1 MFRASTSPVFSR
13 LTAVL
18 VASCLTATGFA
29 PLAHAQDKPAAK
41 KSAPA
46 AKAEADPAGGAA
58 AAKPDKKTRDQA
70 RKAYTDGEKSY
81 NKGDYQKALD
91 SFKKAHDLIPSPHAE
106 FWLAASL
113 DKLNQ
118 GNEAIAAYEQF
129 LTNPDAAKVGDEK
142 MTEAKTRL
150 EALKASLMGEVMLV
164 TTPPGATIAVNGE
177 PQGKVTPVSLKL
189 PPGAHKVAFTLP
201 GHETKE
207 VEVNVVTGEKAEQKV
222 ALAAEQSEVPPAP
235 VATPEPAPAPAAEE
249 PAPPP
254 EPRSKVPAYVTL
266 GVAGAGAVVG
276 TIFGLKAL
284 SAKSDYDD
292 APTSEAADDVERNAL
307 IADMAFGVAITL
319 GVTGVVLL
327 TSSDSSASGGDT
339 ARRARPTYAKT
350 KLNVAPYVNQYGGG
364 AAARLR
370 F

>member
-1 MFRASTSPVFSR
+1 
-13 LTAVL
+13 VL
-18 VASCLTATGFA
+18 VATCLTATGFA

-41 KSAPA
+41 KAAA
-46 AKAEADPAGGAA
+46 AKADAEPAGGAA

-70 RKAYTDGEKSY
+70 RKAYTDGEKSF
-81 NKGDYQKALD
+81 NKGDYEKALAN
-91 SFKKAHDLIPSPHAE
+91 FKQAHGLIPTPHAE
-106 FWLAASL
+106 YWVAASH

-118 GNEAIAAYEQF
+118 SNEAIAAYEQF
-129 LTNPDAAKVGDEK
+129 LANPDAAKVGEEK
-142 MTEAKTRL
+142 LTQAKTRL
-150 EALKASLMGEVMLV
+150 ESLKASLMGEVNLV
-164 TTPPGATIAVNGE
+164 TTPPGATVNVDGE
-177 PQGKVTPVSLKL
+177 PQGRVTPLSLKL

-201 GHETKE
+201 GYETKE
-207 VEVNVVTGEKAEQKV
+207 VEVNVVTGEKSEQKV
-222 ALAAEQSEVPPAP
+222 ELAAEQAEVPPAP
-235 VATPEPAPAPAAEE
+235 VAPPEPTPAAPTEE

-292 APTSEAADDVERNAL
+292 APSSDGADDVERNAL

-327 TSSDSSASGGDT
+327 TSSDSSAPGADT
-339 ARRARPTYAKT
+339 AKRVLRPRHA